1 LISTLFAP
9 TTWLTA
15 CTYCLASSCFAC
27 SMQLSC
33 VAASVHPLH
42 ATTPDA
48 SSSLLLELF
57 GSLLLVSH
65 YISL

>member
-1 LISTLFAP
+1 
-9 TTWLTA
+9 
-15 CTYCLASSCFAC
+15 
-27 SMQLSC
+27 MQLSC